1 MIVYRELSSLSTDLG
16 FSAKALY
23 SVSNSITKH
32 YHPVKIPK
40 GNGEYRQLT
49 VPDEFL
55 KAIQRRINDKL
66 LCFEPISPY
75 ATAYRVGGST
85 KANACPHVGQKV
97 LLKLDIRHFFDNL
110 IYPVIKEAAF
120 PKERYSEANRILL
133 TILCTYQGY
142 LPQGAPTS
150 PTISNIVMRQ
160 FDDTVGTW
168 CEKRGIHYS
177 RYCDDMTF
185 SGDFDPKPVKSMV
198 AGELRKL
205 GLFLNTKKMVVA
217 GKGQK
222 QTVTGIV
229 VNEKASVPTGY
240 KRKLRQELYFCMKY
254 GTDSHMNHNE
264 INMEKGN
271 YILSLLGR
279 VNYACSIE
287 TDNEE
292 LKSYRDW
299 LLLESQETKR

>member
-55 KAIQRRINDKL
+55 KAIQRRINEKL
-66 LCFEPISPY
+66 LCFELISPY

-85 KANACPHVGQKV
+85 IANASPHVSQKV

-110 IYPVIKEAAF
+110 IYPVIKDAAF

-205 GLFLNTKKMVVA
+205 GLFLNSKKTVVA
-217 GKGQK
+217 RKGQK

-229 VNEKASVPTGY
+229 VNEKTNIPTGY
-240 KRKLRQELYFCMKY
+240 KRKLRQELHFCMKY
-254 GTDSHMNHNE
+254 GTQSHLKKLNPDVDE
-264 INMEKGN
+264 GAF
-271 YILSLLGR
+271 LSGVLGR
-279 VNYACSIE
+279 INYVLSVE
-287 TDNEE
+287 PDNSEM
-292 LKSYRDW
+292 LGYRKW
-299 LLLESQETKR
+299 LESQQIVLKA